1 MSRLNR
7 QKSTKARPRDPVKEG
22 ILRDLSQRFGGAGFL
37 VRRERLKT
45 GPGWKAVS
53 GSCRAADTQFIF
65 VDSRLTQDEQIE
77 FLKSKAIELGIVL

>member
-1 MSRLNR
+1 MSRINR
-7 QKSTKARPRDPVKEG
+7 QKTNKANPRDPKKEG
-22 ILRDLSQRFGGAGFL
+22 ILRDLSARFGGAGFL

-53 GSCRAADTQFIF
+53 GSCRAGENQFIF

-77 FLKSKAIELGIVL
+77 FLKTKALELGISL